1 MDTMIAFSILSPTE
15 IALEVAARLK
25 SRRLAQQL
33 TQEGLARRSGVPLGT
48 LKKFEH
54 SGQIAFVSFI
64 RLAIALKDEGALE
77 NLLLEEEFAS
87 LDELLERDKRP
98 KRGRIK

>member
-1 MDTMIAFSILSPTE
+1 MIAFTILSSTDM
-15 IALEVAARLK
+15 ALEIAARLK

-48 LKKFEH
+48 LKKFER
-54 SGQIAFVSFI
+54 SGRIAFVSFI
-64 RLAIALKDEGALE
+64 RLAIALKDEGALD
-77 NLLLEEEFAS
+77 NLLLEEKFAS

-98 KRGRIK
+98 QRGRIK

>member
-1 MDTMIAFSILSPTE
+1 MIAFSILSPTE